1 MKDRTCKIAVVIPA
15 YNEGASIGA
24 VVRGMNNYG
33 DVIVVNDF
41 STDDTA
47 AAAQSAGAIVISHT
61 TNRGYDAALSTGL
74 SHAFKMSY
82 EIAVT
87 ADADGQHTGEAIEKT
102 LTSIASD
109 SRYDVVLGKRH
120 EFQRIS
126 ERIYSLYARAAWKIS
141 DPLCG
146 LKAYRLSAFLF
157 RDFEYSDNFVG
168 TKLVALAIARDRNL
182 HEVSIITVRRVG
194 ASKFGSGLRPNLVIL
209 RSMLL
214 AIRLIGR
221 TRSESLVAIRR

>member
-47 AAAQSAGAIVISHT
+47 AAAQSAGAIVITHT

-74 SHAFKMSY
+74 SRAFMLSY

-87 ADADGQHTGEAIEKT
+87 ADADGQHTGEAIENA
-102 LTSIASD
+102 LGYIASN
-109 SRYDVVLGKRH
+109 SQCDVVLGKRQA
-120 EFQRIS
+120 FQRIS
-126 ERIYSLYARAAWKIS
+126 ERIYSLYARAVWNIG

-146 LKAYRLSAFLF
+146 LKAYRLSAFLA
-157 RDFEYSDNFVG
+157 RDFEYTDDFVG
-168 TKLVALAIARDRNL
+168 TKLVALAIARGRNL
-182 HEVSIITVRRVG
+182 HEVSIVTVRRVG
-194 ASKFGSGLRPNLVIL
+194 ESKFGSGLRPNLLIL

-221 TRSESLVAIRR
+221 TRSESVVAIRR